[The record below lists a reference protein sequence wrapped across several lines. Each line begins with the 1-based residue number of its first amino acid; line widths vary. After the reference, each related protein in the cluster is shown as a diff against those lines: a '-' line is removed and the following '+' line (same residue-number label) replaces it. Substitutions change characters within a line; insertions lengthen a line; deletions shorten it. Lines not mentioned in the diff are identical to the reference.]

1 MKSKLKMDNLNIKDL
16 DHLGIVAG
24 IIDEMG
30 LVEIINEEVGTHPQ
44 EKLSVGIIVKAMI
57 LNCLGCVNAPLYGSP
72 EQRVIIRTYHEKQ
85 AKKRFRILS
94 KFINP

>member
-1 MKSKLKMDNLNIKDL
+1 METI
-16 DHLGIVAG
+16 
-24 IIDEMG
+24 
-30 LVEIINEEVGTHPQ
+30 
-44 EKLSVGIIVKAMI
+44 I
-57 LNCLGCVNAPLYGSP
+57 LNFLGSP